1 MTDIKLYK
9 QNELYIGIETSP
21 SIWYELRDVF
31 RFRPDGY
38 KYTPKFKYGTW
49 DGYISLID
57 IRNRRIPQGLIPEL
71 MQWAKKCGYSVE
83 FDKDSGQ
90 LIRKFDCSA
99 FLDNWSEYVRFEPY
113 DYQLEAVEN
122 ILKLNK
128 CLVLSPT
135 SSGKSLICALLIK
148 YLLSNTK
155 YRILI
160 TVPTTQ
166 LVEQLAADFY
176 DYAPDKAKA
185 IIPHK
190 VYGGK
195 EKYSDNR
202 VVISTWQSMLKMPK
216 EYFTQFDVYIC
227 DEAHQADGKSISGI
241 INKLED
247 TSVIRVGLTGTLDGT
262 KCHLMQMKALFGPV
276 IKTLS
281 TKELMERGNITQMD
295 ISVEILKYIDK
306 PRIGSDYHAEIDYI
320 VEDQNR
326 LDYVSERALNLPNNT
341 LVLFNFVDKHGKPL
355 YTNTI
360 ERNNGRKEIYYLSG
374 ETPIE
379 EREEIRQ
386 KFATQDNIVL
396 FASFGTFST
405 GINAPNIHNLILA
418 HPGKARIRTLQS
430 IGRALRKMKNKNKA
444 LVIDIADDLK
454 PGNKKKN
461 HSYNHLL
468 KRLEIY
474 ESEKFDYTVRTVEIG
489 DGRVCE

>member
-1 MTDIKLYK
+1 MKTKIKLSELPAILENNTVEIATPFGLSQITDCYVK
-9 QNELYIGIETSP
+9 HGQGRKIYFSDGTEIECSDYHLFVDNGKIIPALKFNVSDSINGKEIVRIEKSRNTEWIDFSTDSDHELYIH
-21 SIWYELRDVF
+21 
-31 RFRPDGY
+31 
-38 KYTPKFKYGTW
+38 
-49 DGYISLID
+49 
-57 IRNRRIPQGLIPEL
+57 NGL
-71 MQWAKKCGYSVE
+71 VHH
-83 FDKDSGQ
+83 
-90 LIRKFDCSA
+90 
-99 FLDNWSEYVRFEPY
+99 N
-113 DYQLEAVEN
+113 
-122 ILKLNK
+122 
-128 CLVLSPT
+128 
-135 SSGKSLICALLIK
+135 SGKSLIIHTLIK
-148 YLLSNTK
+148 YILDNTN
-155 YRILI
+155 YRVLI

-166 LVEQLAADFY
+166 LVEQLAADFC
-176 DYAPDKAKA
+176 DYAPDKTKA

-276 IKTLS
+276 IKTLT
-281 TKELMERGNITQMD
+281 TKELMERGNITSMD